1 MGWKENLLLFARDE
15 RVLLLSFGFAAFGII
30 HTITTTLELIRDQN
44 QVPPREPKTQYITQ
58 ETEDSLELGTLEQLC
73 RHPNYSI
80 KEVATKILCDRAIND
95 NETLLTLLYGITR
108 PDYDERMRCL
118 RALALLTGQTMGLD
132 GLSQLS
138 NEKAYSALVRSLE
151 LSLEDTELPDLT
163 NYHWDEYYLRDMAE
177 RFCLMFVHELINK
190 HGANALVKAKFVE
203 KWLAKQQWGES
214 PEARRHNFKCYMDL
228 KSNRIVDIVDRIKHS
243 KRGLRALEKAGL
255 VEESTPKK
263 RSKESPDA
271 SNVEGEQQIMGETES
286 SVQIRRSVREQSVEE
301 QRLRRQHREAMV
313 LNDGTRP
320 LGREDIIERD
330 HDSPS

>member
-15 RVLLLSFGFAAFGII
+15 RVLLISFGFAAFGII
-30 HTITTTLELIRDQN
+30 ATITTTLELIRDRN
-44 QVPPREPKTQYITQ
+44 EIPPKEPKTQYITQ
-58 ETEDSLELGTLEQLC
+58 ETEDSLELSTLEQLLQ
-73 RHPNYSI
+73 HPNHSI
-80 KEVATKILCDRAIND
+80 KEVATRILCDRAIND
-95 NETLLTLLYGITR
+95 HETLLTLLYGITR

-132 GLSQLS
+132 GLSQLN

-151 LSLEDTELPDLT
+151 LSLKDTELPDLT

-190 HGANALVKAKFVE
+190 YGANGIVKAKFVE
-203 KWLAKQQWGES
+203 KWLAKQRWGES

-228 KSNRIVDIVDRIKHS
+228 KANRVVDIVDRIKHS
-243 KRGLRALEKAGL
+243 KRGLRALERAGL
-255 VEESTPKK
+255 IEESHHRRRIREPGPHTTM
-263 RSKESPDA
+263 D
-271 SNVEGEQQIMGETES
+271 NES
-286 SVQIRRSVREQSVEE
+286 SIHLRRPIREQSIEE

-320 LGREDIIERD
+320 LAQEDIIERD

>member
-15 RVLLLSFGFAAFGII
+15 RVLLISFGLAAFGII
-30 HTITTTLELIRDQN
+30 ATVTTTLELIRDRN
-44 QVPPREPKTQYITQ
+44 EIPPKEPKTQYITQ
-58 ETEDSLELGTLEQLC
+58 ETEDSLELSTLEQLLQ
-73 RHPNYSI
+73 HPNYSI

-95 NETLLTLLYGITR
+95 SETLLTLLYGITR

-132 GLSQLS
+132 GLSQL
-138 NEKAYSALVRSLE
+138 NNQKAYSALVRSLE
-151 LSLEDTELPDLT
+151 LSLEDTEAPDLS

-190 HGANALVKAKFVE
+190 YGANSLVKAKFVE

-228 KSNRIVDIVDRIKHS
+228 KANRIVDIVDRIKHS
-243 KRGLRALEKAGL
+243 KRGLRALERAGL
-255 VEESTPKK
+255 IEESNPRRRIRELSDVFMQPGQHVT
-263 RSKESPDA
+263 A
-271 SNVEGEQQIMGETES
+271 NNES
-286 SVQIRRSVREQSVEE
+286 SIHIRRPIREQSIEE

-320 LGREDIIERD
+320 LGQEDIIERD
-330 HDSPS
+330 HDSPP

>member
-30 HTITTTLELIRDQN
+30 ATITTTLGLIRDRN
-44 QVPPREPKTQYITQ
+44 EIPPKEPKTQYITQ
-58 ETEDSLELGTLEQLC
+58 ETEDSLELSTLEQLLQ
-73 RHPNYSI
+73 HPNYSI
-80 KEVATKILCDRAIND
+80 REVATKILCDRAIND
-95 NETLLTLLYGITR
+95 SGALLALLYGITR
-108 PDYDERMRCL
+108 PEYDERMRCL

-132 GLSQLS
+132 GMAQL
-138 NEKAYSALVRSLE
+138 NNGKAYSALVRSLE
-151 LSLEDTELPDLT
+151 LSLKDTELPDLT

-190 HGANALVKAKFVE
+190 YGADSLVKAKFVE
-203 KWLAKQQWGES
+203 KWLAMQQWGES

-228 KSNRIVDIVDRIKHS
+228 KTNRIVDIVDRIKLS
-243 KRGLRALEKAGL
+243 RRGLRALEKAGL
-255 VEESTPKK
+255 IEESNSRRRIVGLPVVM
-263 RSKESPDA
+263 EP
-271 SNVEGEQQIMGETES
+271 EQHTTVDNES
-286 SVQIRRSVREQSVEE
+286 SIQIRRPIYEQSIEE

-330 HDSPS
+330 HESPT